1 MDQNDQIVIPSP
13 AAGPVTVPGRE
24 SIAATRA
31 RNIMPSFLAE
41 LTRVMQ
47 AAAER
52 ERQRI
57 DEVIA
62 EEAAEHVEKTR
73 ARAAAET
80 EELRRLAEA
89 DVERIQDWSA
99 TEIERIH
106 GETDRR
112 TNERRADLE
121 AYLAQHDTII
131 ATEID
136 EVDAAIGGY
145 RATLDEFFSELSAST
160 DPSDIARR
168 AGSLPAPPNLESA
181 RAAARANA
189 VARALNASQVA
200 TDEPVGDELGLGGE
214 SGAGPSVDAD
224 PGDEPS
230 AASGVGLGVMDPD
243 AVGRSM
249 GLSDTLGEIDTGAA
263 TEWGSAPPADPLY
276 VGADVAAEIDSPEPV
291 ETSSPAVRLLRSIA
305 PWTTPVVPGPE
316 DHGSKD
322 K

>member
-1 MDQNDQIVIPSP
+1 MDQNDPIDNPPP
-13 AAGPVTVPGRE
+13 AAGPMTIPGRE
-24 SIAATRA
+24 SVAATRA

-52 ERQRI
+52 ERERI

-80 EELRRLAEA
+80 EELRRLAEV

-99 TEIERIH
+99 TEIARIR
-106 GETDRR
+106 GEADRR

-136 EVDAAIGGY
+136 EVDAAVRGY
-145 RATLDEFFSELSAST
+145 RATLDQFFDELSGST

-168 AGSLPAPPNLESA
+168 AGSLPAPPDLEGA

-189 VARALNASQVA
+189 VARALNAPPVA
-200 TDEPVGDELGLGGE
+200 TDEPVGDELGWGGE
-214 SGAGPSVDAD
+214 SGVRPSGDTD

-230 AASGVGLGVMDPD
+230 AGSTVGLGVMDPD

-249 GLSDTLGEIDTGAA
+249 GLSDTLGEVDHEAA
-263 TEWGSAPPADPLY
+263 TESASAPPADPLY
-276 VGADVAAEIDSPEPV
+276 VGGDVAAEIDSPEPI
-291 ETSSPAVRLLRSIA
+291 ETFSPAVRLLRSIA
-305 PWTTPVVPGPE
+305 PWTTPIVPGPE
-316 DHGSKD
+316 DHDTKD